1 MPTIDLSPAHTTLT
15 AGQSPAV
22 SVVVYIRQNDP
33 AFLERSLDSILSQQ
47 TGFPFDIILLGDS
60 RTAESVE
67 DIGREYA
74 AIYPEKVVFYP
85 FPRRVGYV
93 PFFPY
98 DITVDSPYI
107 VLCSDKEQW
116 IDTGK
121 LQEQYDFLQT
131 HPTYAV
137 CLHRITFLY
146 GDGNMSASSYDS
158 FGRDTLFSVGELS
171 RLLLYRSA
179 MFRIRQYPYHVHF
192 MVYQKEGIGLFARQ
206 AVSGRLK
213 ILPETVSDVLLDV
226 GERME
231 EVNHRTKIYLIY
243 SR

>member
-1 MPTIDLSPAHTTLT
+1 MIDLSPAQTILT
-15 AGQSPAV
+15 ASQSPAV
-22 SVVVYIRQNDP
+22 SVIVYIRQNDP
-33 AFLERSLDSILSQQ
+33 VFLERSLVSILSQQ
-47 TGFPFDIILLGDS
+47 TDFPFDIILLGDLC
-60 RTAESVE
+60 TAEAVE

-74 AIYPEKVVFYP
+74 AIYPEKVSFYP

-98 DITVDSPYI
+98 DVTVSSPYV
-107 VLCSDKEQW
+107 VLCSDKELW
-116 IDTGK
+116 PDTGK

-131 HPTYAV
+131 HPAYAV

-146 GDGNMSASSYDS
+146 GDGDMSASSYDW

-226 GERME
+226 GEHME

>member
-22 SVVVYIRQNDP
+22 SVIVYIRQNDP

-47 TGFPFDIILLGDS
+47 TGFPFDVILLGDFL
-60 RTAESVE
+60 TAEAVE

-74 AIYPEKVVFYP
+74 AIYPERVSFYP

-98 DITVDSPYI
+98 DVTVYTPYI
-107 VLCSDKEQW
+107 VLCCDKELW
-116 IDTGK
+116 PDTGK

-131 HPTYAV
+131 HPAYAV
-137 CLHRITFLY
+137 CMHRVTFLY
-146 GDGNMSASSYDS
+146 DDGDMSVSSYDL
-158 FGRDTLFSVGELS
+158 FGRDTLFSAGELS

-192 MVYQKEGIGLFARQ
+192 MVYQKEGIGLFTRQ
-206 AVSGRLK
+206 VVSGRLK
-213 ILPETVSDVLLDV
+213 ILPETVSAVWLDS

-231 EVNHRTKIYLIY
+231 EVNRRTKIYLIY
-243 SR
+243 SK